1 MFEKFCCVRNPLHL
15 QFQMAS
21 RMWKCSK
28 LIAQITIFVGFL
40 TLSQAA
46 IYTEGQTD
54 RSGVKFPVGN
64 LNLIERSAEF
74 NKVKAQMYQLKL
86 EADFEFPITTP
97 VIADLAGGFNTP
109 IQEDDFGPVVTA
121 LQHIIGKNSN
131 NVPFYTVAGDLQHAN
146 SIRAADKTTGKYTTT
161 EEHFGVYEEKFKENI
176 EENFLDKIDVP
187 MFAVSGNYEHDR
199 NFLMKLPR
207 KDNLLA
213 KEMYSLDIVSDSGEQ
228 LALWVFLN
236 IEYQI
241 NQNKNPEASSQFL
254 EYLLNK
260 TKAKYIFVVSH
271 NPFGDKEKENHELLH
286 IKQNVLDKFPHK
298 TITYISGHNHVAW
311 FSQTQN
317 IKEGGLLNEV
327 IASGANRMHA
337 FHPEFQKHLIGGKF
351 MASCVT
357 EKDGRPIM
365 PTMPEGSFHKMED
378 NGKTLAVF
386 EYDSDKL
393 VLKFYDAER
402 PNSPIYRHNIV
413 SSRTPDPSAE
423 YHTAFCIVLI
433 LIGAV
438 LMSVAYFCF
447 RGTRLYFLTVPTLFG
462 GAVTLMSGVAAYLPK
477 KRYSTHI
484 ILLMLIALSAWFFM
498 FLSGSFDSNV
508 VGYPRQTFDSGRYM
522 NSTTTDVF
530 SNDSY
535 HTSPNFLAYILPL
548 LISLIVFA

>member
-1 MFEKFCCVRNPLHL
+1 
-15 QFQMAS
+15 MAL
-21 RMWKCSK
+21 RIWKCAK
-28 LIAQITIFVGFL
+28 LIAQIAIFVGFL
-40 TLSQAA
+40 TLSRAA
-46 IYTEGQTD
+46 SYTEGQTD
-54 RSGVKFPVGN
+54 RNGVDFRVGN
-64 LNLIERSAEF
+64 LNLIERSKEF
-74 NKVKAQMYQLKL
+74 NGVKAQMYQLKL
-86 EADFEFPITTP
+86 RPDFKFPISTP
-97 VIADLAGGFNTP
+97 VIADLAGGYHTQVDF
-109 IQEDDFGPVVTA
+109 DDFKPVVAA
-121 LQHIIGKNSN
+121 LEEAVLKTPRDAS
-131 NVPFYTVAGDLQHAN
+131 FYVVAGDLQHSNAVL
-146 SIRAADKTTGKYTTT
+146 DKATNQDEIDKDSKTPPKYTTNV
-161 EEHFGVYEEKFKENI
+161 GDSGQYAAKFKKNI
-176 EENFLDKIDVP
+176 EDNFLRRIQAP
-187 MFAVSGNYEHDR
+187 MLAVSGNYEHDR
-199 NFLMKLPR
+199 DFLMKLEPT
-207 KDNLLA
+207 KNLLA
-213 KEMYSLDIVSDSGEQ
+213 KEMYSLDIVSHSGKE

-271 NPFGDKEKENHELLH
+271 NPFGEKPKSDYELKYIKED
-286 IKQNVLDKFPHK
+286 VLDKFPHK

-317 IKEGGLLNEV
+317 FRQNQKGGLLNQV

-337 FHPEFQKHLIGGKF
+337 FNPHFQKHLVGGKF

-357 EKDGRPIM
+357 QKDGR
-365 PTMPEGSFHKMED
+365 PTMPEGSFHEMPD
-378 NGKTLAVF
+378 NGKTLTVF
-386 EYDSDKL
+386 EYDFDKL
-393 VLKFYDAER
+393 VLKFYDAR
-402 PNSPIYRHNIV
+402 HPNKPIYYQNIGAL
-413 SSRTPDPSAE
+413 SSSLTPTISDP
-423 YHTAFCIVLI
+423 YHTAFCIVLV

-548 LISLIVFA
+548 LIS